1 MSLMLVIIT
10 DELYFNTLTAAEST
24 SQFVNDVLFMS
35 GMTSQVPFFD
45 VHLYSY
51 VSIFGLALAD
61 SSPILK

>member
-10 DELYFNTLTAAEST
+10 DELYFSTLIVAEST

-35 GMTSQVPFFD
+35 GIISQVPFFD

-51 VSIFGLALAD
+51 LSIFRLALAG